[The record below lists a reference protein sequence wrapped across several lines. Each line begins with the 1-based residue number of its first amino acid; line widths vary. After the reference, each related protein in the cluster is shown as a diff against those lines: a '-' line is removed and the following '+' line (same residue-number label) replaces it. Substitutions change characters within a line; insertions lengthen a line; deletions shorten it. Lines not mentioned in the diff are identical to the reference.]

1 MDGNLHVLRFCFSSC
16 RISYHQCYFCQ
27 FVFNQTPK
35 HPSRD
40 KDPYSKFK
48 MVITFLAT
56 FYLTKN
62 LKAISPR
69 LICFVMI
76 LVPFLIL
83 AVHMHRAGVCETG
96 RERGNALCE
105 EMPRK
110 RPGAGESWTPLF
122 SLHLLA
128 LYLLTALMTWMPGN
142 EQHGQESL

>member
-1 MDGNLHVLRFCFSSC
+1 MDVYLHVLRFCFSSF
-16 RISYHQCYFCQ
+16 RLSYHQCYFCQ

-48 MVITFLAT
+48 VAIACLAI
-56 FYLTKN
+56 FHLTKN

-69 LICFVMI
+69 LIGFVMI

-96 RERGNALCE
+96 RERGNALVRGCQGRGLE
-105 EMPRK
+105 QVRAEY
-110 RPGAGESWTPLF
+110 F
-122 SLHLLA
+122 YF
-128 LYLLTALMTWMPGN
+128 LYI
-142 EQHGQESL
+142 S